1 MSATAS
7 LEVGD
12 RFPVEE
18 LGRPLDGPA
27 VVYFYP
33 ADFTRGC
40 TIEAHAFND
49 LYADFRELGFEVIG
63 VSTQD
68 ETSHAGFSQECD
80 LKFPLVA
87 DPEGTLTT
95 RVGLMKEYGEHG
107 AFAARVTFLLDA
119 DGVVKHVWR
128 VEDVN
133 THAGDVLEA
142 ARALAA

>member
-18 LGRPLDGPA
+18 LGRPVDGPA

-40 TIEAHAFND
+40 TIEAQRFND

-68 ETSHAGFSQECD
+68 EDSHAGFSQKCD

-87 DPEGTLTT
+87 DPEGKLTT
-95 RVGLMKEYGEHG
+95 GLGLMKEYGDDG

-119 DGVVKHVWR
+119 GGVVRHV
-128 VEDVN
+128 
-133 THAGDVLEA
+133 
-142 ARALAA
+142 